1 MEKLYYEFDK
11 EKLEKA
17 IEKWVNFYNKNLGD
31 IENAFLS
38 FSDEFINNRIGI
50 GEFLQAVN
58 IIIKEFQYA
67 PNSIAL
73 NRLLEKGIIKIKEHF
88 ESQGKKSDINIY
100 EILIDIYYT
109 EYEFDKA
116 YSTAKELLEIDDNN
130 KTALLSIA
138 GYEGEIKDYKYEII
152 DAAIINNI
160 ALYYSDKYETAYYE
174 YEYNKITDEKVQEN
188 INKSNTEE
196 YFNKAEKYNKYL
208 IAYSNSNDIYNIM
221 EQYDIIKNPYIYVW
235 CYYEKLTEPY
245 LPMAQSNLGTLYKIK
260 YLKDKDIVNYKN
272 AEKLFQ
278 ESIKNYENF
287 YGNVH
292 TYIKDPI
299 INLVY
304 LYYENGKYKKA
315 HEIIYKYTNVL
326 PKDSDYFMLLGRA
339 IYKEKECKRNADIAL
354 EYLKESIRL
363 LNFIDEGSFEYAMTE
378 AFRSIMLIH
387 EMQKKEHIHYDAAR
401 ENLEQLNIYHL
412 KKLEFSIPAVT
423 IAFNIEAYEL
433 CSNIASYII
442 QNYDLDKDL
451 YTRIL
456 KYLLESLHRGNKDNT
471 ETLINIFNKE
481 DFYNYELIIS
491 LINECAKSEVLKE
504 DINIENKNVLIDIY
518 EIMSNTRKELV
529 VMRLFDYVR
538 NADAYA
544 NKTFD
549 KDMNEE
555 ITNKVAKW
563 KGENLNLKYNNKEYV
578 LCYHFHSSNKIEKD
592 ENGDIIKD
600 NRGKPLRRL
609 PDKNWIAINQIR
621 DSLAHRVNEKT
632 SDVNEEIIN
641 AKKAREFINANF
653 EYIIQ
658 CLFSVIIENNLL
670 TDEKFRSD
678 EF

>member
-11 EKLEKA
+11 QKLGELIKKWIIFFEK
-17 IEKWVNFYNKNLGD
+17 NSGD

-50 GEFLQAVN
+50 GEFLQSVN
-58 IIIKEFQYA
+58 VIIREFQHA

-73 NRLLEKGIIKIKEHF
+73 SQFLEKGIIKIKEYF
-88 ESQGKKSDINIY
+88 ESKGKKADINIY
-100 EILIDIYYT
+100 EILIHIYYT

-116 YSTAKELLEIDDNN
+116 YLIAKELLEIDDNN

-138 GYEGEIKDYKYEII
+138 KYEGEINDYKYEII

-160 ALYYSDKYETAYYE
+160 ALYYSDKYEETYE
-174 YEYNKITDEKVQEN
+174 ENKITDEKVQEN

-235 CYYEKLTEPY
+235 CYYAKLTQPY
-245 LPMAQSNLGTLYKIK
+245 LPMAQNNLGTLYKIK

-278 ESIKNYENF
+278 ESINNYENF

-292 TYIKDPI
+292 PYIKDPI

-304 LYYENGKYKKA
+304 LYYENGKYKEA
-315 HEIIYKYTNVL
+315 HEVIHQYSQVL
-326 PKDSDYFMLLGRA
+326 PQDSDYFMLLGRA
-339 IYKEKECKRNADIAL
+339 IYKEEECKRNADKAL

-363 LNFIDEGSFEYAMTE
+363 LKFIDESSFKYAMDE
-378 AFRSIMLIH
+378 AFRSIMLIY
-387 EMQKKEHIHYDAAR
+387 EMQEKEHIHYDAAR

-423 IAFNIEAYEL
+423 IAFDIKAYEL

-442 QNYDLDKDL
+442 QNYNLDKDL

-456 KYLLESLHRGNKDNT
+456 KYLLESLHRANKDNT

-481 DFYNYELIIS
+481 DFYNYELIIN

-504 DINIENKNVLIDIY
+504 DTDIKNKNVLIDIY

-544 NKTFD
+544 NKIFD
-549 KDMNEE
+549 KDMKEE

-563 KGENLNLKYNNKEYV
+563 KGENINIKYNNKEYV
-578 LCYHFHSSNKIEKD
+578 LCYHFHSSNEIEKD
-592 ENGDIIKD
+592 ANGDIIKD

-653 EYIIQ
+653 EYIVK

-670 TDEKFRSD
+670 TDEQFRSD

>member
-1 MEKLYYEFDK
+1 MEKLYYDFNK
-11 EKLEKA
+11 EKLEELIK
-17 IEKWVNFYNKNLGD
+17 KWIISCQKKLGD
-31 IENAFLS
+31 IENAFLY
-38 FSDEFINNRIGI
+38 FSNEFINNKIYIGD
-50 GEFLQAVN
+50 FLQLVN
-58 IIIKEFQYA
+58 FIIREFQHA
-67 PNSIAL
+67 PNSITL
-73 NRLLEKGIIKIKEHF
+73 SQFLEKGIIKIKEHF
-88 ESQGKKSDINIY
+88 ESQGKKADINIY
-100 EILIDIYYT
+100 EILIYIYYT
-109 EYEFDKA
+109 EYESDKA
-116 YSTAKELLEIDDNN
+116 YSTAKELLEIDENN

-138 GYEGEIKDYKYEII
+138 GYEGEINDYKYEII

-160 ALYYSDKYETAYYE
+160 AIYYSNKYGYAYYE
-174 YEYNKITDEKVQEN
+174 DEYNKITDEKVQEN

-208 IAYSNSNDIYNIM
+208 ITHSNDIYNIM
-221 EQYDIIKNPYIYVW
+221 KQYNILEKPYIYVW
-235 CYYEKLTEPY
+235 CYYAKLYQHY
-245 LPMAQSNLGTLYKIK
+245 LPMAQSNLGALYKIK
-260 YLKDKDIVNYKN
+260 YLKYKDIENYRN

-287 YGNVH
+287 YINIH
-292 TYIKDPI
+292 PYIKDPI

-304 LYYENGKYKKA
+304 LYYENRKYKEA
-315 HEIIYKYTNVL
+315 HKIIHKYTNVL
-326 PKDSDYFMLLGRA
+326 PQDSDYFMLLGRA
-339 IYKEKECKRNADIAL
+339 IYKEEECKRNADISL
-354 EYLKESIRL
+354 EHLKKSIRL
-363 LNFIDEGSFEYAMTE
+363 LNFIDEGSFEYAMIE
-378 AFRSIMLIH
+378 AFRSIMLIY
-387 EMQKKEHIHYDAAR
+387 EMQEKGHIHYDAAR
-401 ENLEQLNIYHL
+401 ENLEQLYIYHL

-423 IAFNIEAYEL
+423 IAFDIKAYEL

-442 QNYDLDKDL
+442 QNYNLDKDL
-451 YTRIL
+451 YTIML
-456 KYLLESLHRGNKDNT
+456 KYLLDSLHRANKDNT

-481 DFYNYELIIS
+481 DFNNYELIIN

-504 DINIENKNVLIDIY
+504 DINIKNKNVLIDIY

-529 VMRLFDYVR
+529 IMRLFDYVR

-544 NKTFD
+544 HREIDEDTG
-549 KDMNEE
+549 EE
-555 ITNKVAKW
+555 VTDRYAKW

-578 LCYHFHSSNKIEKD
+578 LCYHFHSSNEIEKD
-592 ENGDIIKD
+592 VNGNIVKD

-670 TDEKFRSD
+670 TDEQFRSD

>member
-50 GEFLQAVN
+50 GEFLQSVN
-58 IIIKEFQYA
+58 IIIRKFQYA

-73 NRLLEKGIIKIKEHF
+73 NQLLEKGIIKIKEHF

-208 IAYSNSNDIYNIM
+208 IAHSNDIYKIM
-221 EQYDIIKNPYIYVW
+221 EQYNIIKNPYIYVW

-278 ESIKNYENF
+278 ESIKN
-287 YGNVH
+287 
-292 TYIKDPI
+292 
-299 INLVY
+299 L
-304 LYYENGKYKKA
+304 
-315 HEIIYKYTNVL
+315 
-326 PKDSDYFMLLGRA
+326 
-339 IYKEKECKRNADIAL
+339 
-354 EYLKESIRL
+354 
-363 LNFIDEGSFEYAMTE
+363 
-378 AFRSIMLIH
+378 
-387 EMQKKEHIHYDAAR
+387 
-401 ENLEQLNIYHL
+401 
-412 KKLEFSIPAVT
+412 
-423 IAFNIEAYEL
+423 L
-433 CSNIASYII
+433 CSA
-442 QNYDLDKDL
+442 
-451 YTRIL
+451 
-456 KYLLESLHRGNKDNT
+456 
-471 ETLINIFNKE
+471 
-481 DFYNYELIIS
+481 IS
-491 LINECAKSEVLKE
+491 S
-504 DINIENKNVLIDIY
+504 
-518 EIMSNTRKELV
+518 
-529 VMRLFDYVR
+529 
-538 NADAYA
+538 
-544 NKTFD
+544 
-549 KDMNEE
+549 
-555 ITNKVAKW
+555 
-563 KGENLNLKYNNKEYV
+563 
-578 LCYHFHSSNKIEKD
+578 
-592 ENGDIIKD
+592 
-600 NRGKPLRRL
+600 
-609 PDKNWIAINQIR
+609 
-621 DSLAHRVNEKT
+621 
-632 SDVNEEIIN
+632 
-641 AKKAREFINANF
+641 
-653 EYIIQ
+653 
-658 CLFSVIIENNLL
+658 
-670 TDEKFRSD
+670 
-678 EF
+678 